1 MELYRQKG
9 LQDCQRHQP
18 QEARSTTSS
27 GRILEN
33 FHQKLT
39 DLNSEEAAHLKSQV
53 TELYKAQNANLQTI
67 KSLEDGLTSLQQ
79 AEKQLKQ
86 EYRPNI
92 DPTNLRLSDL
102 RTRRKDLELRAAL
115 HGETLREKN
124 QQIQVGPSFQT
135 ALNVDFTRRVADDW
149 VIIDGIRR
157 KDGEIGSRV

>member
-27 GRILEN
+27 SRILET
-33 FHQKLT
+33 FHPKLT

-86 EYRPNI
+86 E
-92 DPTNLRLSDL
+92 
-102 RTRRKDLELRAAL
+102 
-115 HGETLREKN
+115 
-124 QQIQVGPSFQT
+124 
-135 ALNVDFTRRVADDW
+135 
-149 VIIDGIRR
+149 
-157 KDGEIGSRV
+157 